1 MKRTLAAAITVVMAG
16 TSIWL
21 ATAPADARSKPPK
34 PPVNYSAT
42 IKVRPKWTYQGDGKL
57 AVTATCSQR
66 LDLPVVTSKMLPYP
80 VALRHGG
87 NLLIHVTDKTKPGKY
102 TIALWCVPKNG
113 RVDALGMMSVKI
125 VKRLPPFK
133 QPRTPALPRH
143 FKANATVYSGSPAV
157 KKTSHGKNNHI
168 KNKPCTC
175 MLGKKHPAKKIPV
188 PVGSVPVLS
197 PSGGEQQA
205 S

>member
-1 MKRTLAAAITVVMAG
+1 MKRTLAAAITVMMAG

-42 IKVRPKWTYQGDGKL
+42 IKVLPKWTYQGDGKL

-125 VKRLPPFK
+125 VKRLPPFR

-143 FKANATVYSGSPAV
+143 FKANVTVCSGPPMV
-157 KKTSHGKNNHI
+157 KKTSHGKNPH
-168 KNKPCTC
+168 
-175 MLGKKHPAKKIPV
+175 GKKKPKK
-188 PVGSVPVLS
+188 GH
-197 PSGGEQQA
+197 
-205 S
+205 

>member
-1 MKRTLAAAITVVMAG
+1 MAG

-21 ATAPADARSKPPK
+21 ATAPADARTKPPK

-42 IKVRPKWTYQGDGKL
+42 IKVLPKWTYQGDGML

-80 VALRHGG
+80 VALPHGG
-87 NLLIHVTDKTKPGKY
+87 NLLINVTNKTKPGKY
-102 TIALWCVPKNG
+102 EITLWCVPKNG
-113 RVDALGMMSVKI
+113 RVDALGMMPVKI
-125 VKRLPPFK
+125 MKRLLPFK

-175 MLGKKHPAKKIPV
+175 MLGKKHPAKKVPV